1 MPVYVVFVVARVSLL
16 RCCILTLFSGTAVPA
31 GDGAGCVRLQC
42 RCASGSLAVPGGLA
56 RWMHSGGGV
65 S

>member
-31 GDGAGCVRLQC
+31 GDGAGCVRL
-42 RCASGSLAVPGGLA
+42 
-56 RWMHSGGGV
+56 
-65 S
+65 